1 MQQENVLEMIFL
13 GLLFEWQEDIWP
25 TALCFL
31 LRLFTETDNGVQ
43 ALSKSVHCLINTVKV
58 KVFIDLGCAIWE
70 DHFRILH
77 FTASPEPAQS

>member
-1 MQQENVLEMIFL
+1 VQQENILEMIFAV
-13 GLLFEWQEDIWP
+13 GQLFEWQEDIWP

-58 KVFIDLGCAIWE
+58 KGTVL
-70 DHFRILH
+70 
-77 FTASPEPAQS
+77 